1 MLETQSLPVISE
13 VASGNAR
20 ESKPIS
26 DASKA
31 SPTVEQP
38 HIYRGLCVNCDV
50 RETCTL
56 PRPEGGV
63 WYCEEYQ

>member
-31 SPTVEQP
+31 SPAVEQP
-38 HIYRGLCVNCDV
+38 HIHRGLCVNCDV